1 MFQHFKLFIL
11 FYRCSKIVNWQQTL
25 VLCQSIYAILINF
38 RTGTMRKYILALGCY
53 IVLCNQTICAQEYI
67 KGNTYY
73 DNNGKAYFYDEN
85 GKAFYYPEPVAV
97 EDISDNTKS
106 ADNNNVED
114 NKSDI
119 ASDNT
124 TISHTVSKDILADEE
139 LMKTITPEQLER
151 YISRGADVNIKFIRK
166 TKDEQDENKII
177 ETKDVTPLMMAALG
191 NSDVKVI
198 ELLLK
203 KGADIQAK
211 NENEKTAFMYAAEE
225 NSNPEVI
232 ETLLKNGANIEAKAK
247 YGLTALICAAYRNK
261 NPEVIETLIKNG
273 ANIEAKNKYGLT
285 ALMYAAYGNKNPEV
299 IETLIENGANIEAK
313 DKDGTTALM
322 FAAYRNKNPEVIETL
337 IENGANIE
345 AKDKDGTT
353 ALMLA
358 MNKEENPDAAEVL
371 IAYGANTDFLAE
383 RNIRNIGNQ
392 MLISAFTGNNPDII
406 RKMTGQDPS
415 TLGIGKNKRYTSL
428 AGSIVVGFTPEGV
441 LIKRDCSEAGRV
453 AQMFN
458 GITDNVDYSGNVQEK
473 CEQNWMFVYTDEKN

>member
-322 FAAYRNKNPEVIETL
+322 
-337 IENGANIE
+337 
-345 AKDKDGTT
+345 
-353 ALMLA
+353 LA